1 MTADI
6 IAWTQPKPLSD
17 DPTSKEDDKA
27 TVANLVSA
35 VENIDTGMKLMIDT
49 LVDMEKRLRK
59 LELGERKKDRK
70 LAILN
75 QNGER
80 VN

>member
-6 IAWTQPKPLSD
+6 IAWTQPKPLPD
-17 DPTSKEDDKA
+17 DPTIKEDDKA

-59 LELGERKKDRK
+59 FELGERKKDRK